1 MSPML
6 RGVLLCSVLTIAAA
20 ATATG
25 AEAPPAPGTPRD
37 FVLPPSQV
45 LALDNGLE
53 ATLIDYGIVPQVT
66 LVAVVA
72 AGNADE
78 GPQTWLAD
86 LVGDALELGAGG
98 RDAATFART
107 TADLGGELSVSVG
120 PDQTVLSL
128 TVLSEHAAAA
138 VALLAD
144 VLQRPQLPPGELPR
158 LETDRLRLL
167 SIAQS
172 DPESLA
178 DAAFCAAIYGD
189 HPYGRVLPTAAQLEA
204 YTMADVQRFF
214 ARQFGAA
221 RTRLYVA
228 GRFDQDAVRT
238 AIRAAFADW
247 EPGIA
252 PERPPLP
259 DEPSPGLRRIP
270 FPGAPQ
276 SVLRLGMRVPGPRD
290 PDYLPFTVANA
301 LLGGG
306 LPSRITSNLRERHG
320 YAYSPSTMVVPQLGG
335 SHWLLD
341 AEVTTAH
348 TADALREVLAEIR
361 RLQAEPPGADEL
373 DGIKNYRAGLFVI
386 RSSTPQGLIGQLAFR
401 DLYGL
406 PDDYLTT
413 QVARIRAVAP
423 AQVSEVLERWLDPRR
438 MSLVVVGD
446 PASVDNQV
454 PALPWGSAD
463 TAGQ

>member
-1 MSPML
+1 VIPVL
-6 RGVLLCSVLTIAAA
+6 RGILFCGALVLA
-20 ATATG
+20 ATASA
-25 AEAPPAPGTPRD
+25 AEAPPVPGKPRD
-37 FVLPPSQV
+37 FVLPPTQV
-45 LALDNGLE
+45 LELDNGLE

-78 GPQTWLAD
+78 GRQTWLAD
-86 LVGDALELGAGG
+86 LVGDALELGAGN
-98 RDAATFART
+98 RDAATFSRA
-107 TADLGGELSVSVG
+107 TADLGGELNVSVG
-120 PDQTVLSL
+120 ADQTVLSL
-128 TVLSEHAAAA
+128 TVLGEHAAAA

-158 LETDRLRLL
+158 LKTDRMRLL

-178 DAAFCAAIYGD
+178 DAAFHEALYGD

-204 YTMADVQRFF
+204 CTAADVQRFF
-214 ARQFGAA
+214 ARHFGAA

-247 EPGIA
+247 APGVA
-252 PERPPLP
+252 PERPRLP
-259 DEPSPGLRRIP
+259 DAPAPVLRRIP

-290 PDYLPFTVANA
+290 ADFLPFTVANA

-320 YAYSPSTMVVPQLGG
+320 YAYSPSTTAVPQLEG

-348 TADALREVLAEIR
+348 TADALREALAEIR
-361 RLQAEPPGADEL
+361 RLQDETPGADEL
-373 DGIKNYRAGLFVI
+373 DGIKNYRVGLFVI
-386 RSSTPQGLIGQLAFR
+386 RNSTPQGLIGQLAFR
-401 DLYGL
+401 DLHGL

-413 QVARIRAVAP
+413 QVARIRAVDP
-423 AQVSEVLERWLDPRR
+423 AQVSEVLKRWLDPRR

-454 PALPWGSAD
+454 TALPGGSAG
-463 TAGQ
+463 TTVQ